1 MKILILLLAF
11 SSFLFQKKPATN
23 ARVILEDARLRKE
36 IGTQETGENGKAGFQ
51 YLDEGSY
58 RLLIEFPQQEGKW
71 IKEKKKHITLAKA
84 SFNEKNRTY
93 YYQGIEGYFAV
104 KFEST
109 RRVDSD
115 EFRPV
120 FREVRGGDERQ
131 IVIAEFQARKDGARV
146 ELTVTAITAG
156 KFKKATQ
163 KIENDISTISIQG
176 IK

>member
-1 MKILILLLAF
+1 MRACGHI
-11 SSFLFQKKPATN
+11 
-23 ARVILEDARLRKE
+23 RL
-36 IGTQETGENGKAGFQ
+36 
-51 YLDEGSY
+51 
-58 RLLIEFPQQEGKW
+58 
-71 IKEKKKHITLAKA
+71 
-84 SFNEKNRTY
+84 
-93 YYQGIEGYFAV
+93 IEGYFAV

-163 KIENDISTISIQG
+163 KIENDISSISIQG